1 MYSYG
6 EGKNSID
13 YTLQGSSAQSRGG
26 GTYKGGG
33 HFEIFKNIYTIIL
46 IILMFSKFSLQK

>member
-26 GTYKGGG
+26 GMYKGGWG
-33 HFEIFKNIYTIIL
+33 GGGSWPPQNFEIF
-46 IILMFSKFSLQK
+46 

>member
-26 GTYKGGG
+26 GMYKGEGAMA
-33 HFEIFKNIYTIIL
+33 HLKVWNF
-46 IILMFSKFSLQK
+46 